1 MKLQGGVM
9 LASGCRGLR
18 LAPRHLPAAMKAP
31 HICILPPVVR
41 GEDMTYQKWMSSHS
55 ATTSQTA
62 SDAKVNMNFKPQI
75 NLETEKGVTCA

>member
-1 MKLQGGVM
+1 M

-18 LAPRHLPAAMKAP
+18 LVPRHLPAAMKAP

-62 SDAKVNMNFKPQI
+62 SDAKVNMNLKLQI